1 MKYVKCTK
9 SGIYRFISTD
19 NKVIYTGSA
28 KCLDTRLKSHFSPK
42 GSHLPKEVY
51 NNTAIV
57 EIIPMDTYGDAL
69 AAEQWA
75 INHYKCRYNKRDK
88 AKNIDVKI
96 DPKYDYLDNK
106 WKVYWKLKP
115 LDKDKIEANKRNDT
129 IAIIIAYSVFI
140 LAIGMFILRTLINF

>member
-1 MKYVKCTK
+1 MINLKYIKCTK

-28 KCLDTRLKSHFSPK
+28 KCLDTRLKQHFSPK

-51 NNTAIV
+51 DKTAIV
-57 EIIPMDTYGDAL
+57 EIIPMESYGEAL

-75 INHYKCRYNKRDK
+75 INHYKCLYNKRDK
-88 AKNIDVKI
+88 VKNIDVKI
-96 DPKYDYLDNK
+96 DPKYDYLDDK

-115 LDKDKIEANKRNDT
+115 LDAEKINTTKKQDT
-129 IAIIIAYSVFI
+129 LVMAISYIVFVLVIIK
-140 LAIGMFILRTLINF
+140 MLI

>member
-9 SGIYRFISTD
+9 SGIYRFISTEG
-19 NKVIYTGSA
+19 KVIYTGSA

-51 NNTAIV
+51 NKTAIV

-106 WKVYWKLKP
+106 WKVYWKLRP
-115 LDKDKIEANKRNDT
+115 LDKDKIEANKKDDLKAIF
-129 IAIIIAYSVFI
+129 IAAVVFI
-140 LAIGMFILRTLINF
+140 LVIYMSVLK

>member
-9 SGIYRFISTD
+9 SGIYRFISTEG
-19 NKVIYTGSA
+19 KVIYTGSA
-28 KCLDTRLKSHFSPK
+28 KCLDKRLKSHFSPK

-51 NNTAIV
+51 DKTAIV

-88 AKNIDVKI
+88 VKNIDVKI

-140 LAIGMFILRTLINF
+140 LAIGMFILRTLINL

>member
-19 NKVIYTGSA
+19 NKIIYTGSA

-51 NNTAIV
+51 NKTAIV
-57 EIIPMDTYGDAL
+57 EIIPMKSYGEAL

-88 AKNIDVKI
+88 VKNIDVKI
-96 DPKYDYLDNK
+96 DPKYDYLDDK
-106 WKVYWKLKP
+106 WKVYWKLQP
-115 LDKDKIEANKRNDT
+115 LDDEKIEANSVEDKKALL
-129 IAIIIAYSVFI
+129 IAAVMFALI
-140 LAIGMFILRTLINF
+140 IGMLVF

>member
-1 MKYVKCTK
+1 MKYIKCTK

-28 KCLDTRLKSHFSPK
+28 KCLDTRLKQHFSPK

-51 NNTAIV
+51 NKTAIV
-57 EIIPMDTYGDAL
+57 EIIPMESYGEAL

-75 INHYKCRYNKRDK
+75 INHYKCHYNKRDK
-88 AKNIDVKI
+88 VKNIDVKI
-96 DPKYDYLDNK
+96 DPKYDYLDDK

-115 LDKDKIEANKRNDT
+115 LDTEKINTTKKQDT
-129 IAIIIAYSVFI
+129 LVMAISYIVFI
-140 LAIGMFILRTLINF
+140 LVIIKMLI

>member
-1 MKYVKCTK
+1 MKKCTK

-28 KCLDTRLKSHFSPK
+28 KCLDTRLRQHFSPK

-51 NNTAIV
+51 DKTAIV
-57 EIIPMDTYGDAL
+57 EVIPMDSYAEAL
-69 AAEQWA
+69 AAEQWS

-96 DPKYDYLDNK
+96 DPKYDYLDDK
-106 WKVYWKLKP
+106 WKVYWKLKE
-115 LDKDKIEANKRNDT
+115 LDKDKITHSNIEDKKAML
-129 IAIIIAYSVFI
+129 IAAV
-140 LAIGMFILRTLINF
+140 MFILIIGMLVF

>member
-28 KCLDTRLKSHFSPK
+28 KCLDKRLKSHFSPK

-51 NNTAIV
+51 DKTAIV

-96 DPKYDYLDNK
+96 DPKYDYLDSK
-106 WKVYWKLKP
+106 WKLYWKLRP
-115 LDKDKIEANKRNDT
+115 LDKDKIEANKKDDLKAMF
-129 IAIIIAYSVFI
+129 IAAVVFI
-140 LAIGMFILRTLINF
+140 LVIYMSVLK